1 MKSKSYVEDQLNKAD
16 SALSNLINDLDNNRP
31 YVTKEYIMERLD
43 QIQKSVILTQNRI
56 VLEDENS

>member
-1 MKSKSYVEDQLNKAD
+1 MKSKSYVEDQLNRAE
-16 SALSNLINDLDNNRP
+16 SGLSNLINDLDNNRP
-31 YVTKEYIMERLD
+31 YVTKEYIRERLD